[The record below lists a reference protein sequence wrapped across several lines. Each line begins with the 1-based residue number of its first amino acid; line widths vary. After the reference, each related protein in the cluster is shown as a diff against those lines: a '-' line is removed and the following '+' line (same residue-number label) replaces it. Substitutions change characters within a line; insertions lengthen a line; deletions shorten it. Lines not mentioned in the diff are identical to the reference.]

1 MKLRYTPRAIRDLT
15 EIQRLIRD
23 TYGNPKAASR
33 ITSAILSSCATLKQ
47 FPRSGTSLTARFDIE
62 TDLRYLVCEGYM
74 IFYRIEDE
82 YVSVGTVLSGKMDY
96 LQILFG
102 RNM

>member
-23 TYGNPKAASR
+23 TYGNPKAARR
-33 ITSAILSSCATLKQ
+33 ITNAIFSSCATLKQ
-47 FPRSGTSLTARFDIE
+47 FPQSGTSLAARFDVE

-74 IFYRIEDE
+74 IFYRIEGE
-82 YVSVGTVLSGKMDY
+82 YASVGAVISGKMDY

-102 RNM
+102 KNM